1 MDDAV
6 LDFRV
11 GVDALDR
18 FGEAFEA
25 IHAGNQDVLAPPGC
39 GDR

>member
-11 GVDALDR
+11 GVDAFDR
-18 FGEAFEA
+18 LRKAFQA
-25 IHAGNQDVLAPPGC
+25 VNAGNQNVFDTSIVQVC
-39 GDR
+39 